1 MTNTHAVRCHFL
13 VCTNTRPAGS
23 PLPSCGQRGS
33 GEVYAAFQRE
43 LALRGLPPGVKVTAT
58 VCLTPCQHGPTVVVY
73 PQGAW
78 YGGTAPSDVPE
89 IMASHLDD
97 NAPVERLLLPPDAR
111 LW

>member
-13 VCTNTRPAGS
+13 VCTNTRPPNH
-23 PLPSCGQRGS
+23 PLPSCGHKGG

-43 LALRGLPPGVKVTAT
+43 LAARGLPPGVKVTAT
-58 VCLTPCQHGPTVVVY
+58 GCLTPCRYGVTVAIY
-73 PQGAW
+73 PQSAW
-78 YGGTAPSDVPE
+78 YGGLTPADVPE

-97 NAPVERLLLPPDAR
+97 GLPVKRLLLPPDAQ